1 MSTNIVLLITSIPSE
16 ERKSMAS
23 RISDMLNG
31 DTTVLPIDLSSEEG
45 RQEVRQIFATSQVD
59 IMLVYGSSHD
69 ALLSE
74 AKVPVVVVP
83 PNPNLMQIQADVVAY
98 LRACGVN
105 AALVNSWDKA
115 IARVQAI
122 VSPPVL
128 SGKKVLIF
136 GEPFDSATVPCRNLS
151 YEDVFARTGVEV
163 MYRPLETLRD
173 ELSQVD
179 ESQARTEMDRWM
191 GGASEVVEA
200 SPEAILDSCRL
211 YILLKEIVET
221 ENLSGVS
228 IDCVRYSFS
237 ETPFLP
243 HPCLAFSR
251 LRGEGIAAPCEAD
264 LPGMLSSIL
273 IEGVSQ
279 RPSFLANVAAINTDE
294 STTTLLHC
302 VAPLKMNG
310 YESDEMPY
318 RLRDYH
324 GLGRGVVPDVDFLV
338 GADVTMGAFTKNLQ
352 SFVVW
357 PGTIVETG
365 DIYCRNSARIKIK
378 DSERFLQSIAG
389 CHYIMVYGN
398 FARQLCDILTQ
409 MNVSVIGPIIC

>member
-1 MSTNIVLLITSIPSE
+1 
-16 ERKSMAS
+16 
-23 RISDMLNG
+23 
-31 DTTVLPIDLSSEEG
+31 
-45 RQEVRQIFATSQVD
+45 
-59 IMLVYGSSHD
+59 
-69 ALLSE
+69 
-74 AKVPVVVVP
+74 
-83 PNPNLMQIQADVVAY
+83 
-98 LRACGVN
+98 
-105 AALVNSWDKA
+105 
-115 IARVQAI
+115 
-122 VSPPVL
+122 
-128 SGKKVLIF
+128 
-136 GEPFDSATVPCRNLS
+136 
-151 YEDVFARTGVEV
+151 
-163 MYRPLETLRD
+163 
-173 ELSQVD
+173 
-179 ESQARTEMDRWM
+179 M
-191 GGASEVVEA
+191 GGASEMLEA

-211 YILLKEIVET
+211 YILLKEIVES

-251 LRGEGIAAPCEAD
+251 LRDEGIAAPCEAD

-279 RPSFLANVAAINTDE
+279 RPSFLANVASIDTDE

-338 GADVTMGAFTKNLQ
+338 GADVMMGAFTKNLQ

-365 DIYCRNSARIKIK
+365 DIYCRNSAKIKIK

-398 FARQLCDILTQ
+398 FVRKLCDILTQ
-409 MNVSVIGPIIC
+409 MNVSVIGPIID